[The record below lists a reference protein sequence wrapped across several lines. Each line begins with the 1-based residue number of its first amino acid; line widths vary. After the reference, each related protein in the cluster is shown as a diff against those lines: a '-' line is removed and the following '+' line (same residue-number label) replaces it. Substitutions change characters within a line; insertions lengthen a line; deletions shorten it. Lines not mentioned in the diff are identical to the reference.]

1 MLKSI
6 KEKDVLKTMIAVY
19 LSPIYIL
26 SIIYIIRHFYRMTTA
41 FSQVLRKK
49 WFIATI
55 SIIFLFFASTPVLAS
70 FLPDL
75 YIRKLIRP
83 LSTYW
88 LGCLLYLALFLLIF
102 DVILYILKKAKIIR
116 LKFFATRKF
125 YIAKGVC
132 VLSLAAAVSVYGF
145 IHATDIKTTTYNVDI
160 KKSCKLDTLK
170 IALVSD
176 LHLGYSIGIAHTQ
189 KMVDAVNAMD
199 PDIVVFAGDFF
210 DNSYDSIEEPD
221 EVIEVLKGIK
231 SRYGTYA
238 CWGNHDV
245 SETILV
251 GFTFRTEENK
261 TQDERM
267 YEFLK
272 KANIN
277 ILRDE
282 TVLIDDSFYLC
293 GRLDSQKP
301 GSENGSRLTPVEL
314 MKQVKDHTKPVIVMD
329 HQPRQLQELADVGV
343 DIDLSGHTHDG
354 QIFPGNILT
363 DIMWENSC
371 GMIQK
376 DNMYSIVTSGVGVY
390 GPFMRVGTDAEVVE
404 VNVKFA

>member
-1 MLKSI
+1 
-6 KEKDVLKTMIAVY
+6 MIAVY
-19 LSPIYIL
+19 LSPLYL
-26 SIIYIIRHFYRMTTA
+26 LAIIYIIRHFYRMTTA
-41 FSQVLRKK
+41 FAQVLRKK
-49 WFIATI
+49 WFIAVI
-55 SIIFLFFASTPVLAS
+55 SIIFLFLAATPVLAS
-70 FLPDL
+70 FLPDI
-75 YIRKLIRP
+75 YIRKWIRP
-83 LSTYW
+83 ISTYW
-88 LGCLLYLALFLLIF
+88 LGCLLYMALFLLVA
-102 DVILYILKKAKIIR
+102 DVVLYILKKTKIIR

-132 VLSLAAAVSVYGF
+132 VLGLAAAVSVYGF
-145 IHATDIKTTTYNVDI
+145 IHAMIIKTTSYDI
-160 KKSCKLDTLK
+160 ALEKSCKLPSLK

-176 LHLGYSIGIAHTQ
+176 LHLGYSIGAAHTQ

-199 PDIVVFAGDFF
+199 PDIVIFAGDFF

-221 EVIEVLKGIK
+221 EVIKILKSMK
-231 SRYGTYA
+231 SKYGTYA

-245 SETILV
+245 SETILG
-251 GFTFRTEENK
+251 GFTFKTAQNK
-261 TQDERM
+261 TQDQRM
-267 YEFLK
+267 YEFLEK
-272 KANIN
+272 SDIK

-314 MKQVKDHTKPVIVMD
+314 MAQVDDPTKPIIVMD

-363 DIMWENSC
+363 DLMWENSC
-371 GMIQK
+371 GMIKK
-376 DNMYSIVTSGVGVY
+376 DSMYSVVTSGVGVY

-404 VNVKFA
+404 VNVLFNA

>member
-1 MLKSI
+1 
-6 KEKDVLKTMIAVY
+6 MIAVY

-26 SIIYIIRHFYRMTTA
+26 AIIYLIRHFYRMTTA
-41 FSQVLRKK
+41 FAQVLRKK
-49 WFIATI
+49 WFIALL
-55 SIIFLFFASTPVLAS
+55 SVIFFFLALTPVLAS
-70 FLPDL
+70 FLPDI

-83 LSTYW
+83 LSAYW
-88 LGCLLYLALFLLIF
+88 LGCLLYLVLIAIVTDLILF
-102 DVILYILKKAKIIR
+102 VLKKTKLIS
-116 LKFFATRKF
+116 LKFFATRRF
-125 YIAKGVC
+125 YVAKGLG
-132 VLSLAAAVSVYGF
+132 VLLLTAVISIYGF
-145 IHATDIKTTTYNVDI
+145 IHATTIKTTSYNVELA
-160 KKSCKLDTLK
+160 KSCKLDSLK

-176 LHLGYSIGIAHTQ
+176 LHLGYSIGKAHTQ
-189 KMVDAVNAMD
+189 KMVDAVNAMY
-199 PDIVVFAGDFF
+199 PDLVVFAGDFF

-221 EVIEVLKGIK
+221 EVIKILKGMK
-231 SRYGTYA
+231 SKYGTYA

-251 GFTFRTEENK
+251 GFTFKTEDNK

-267 YEFLK
+267 YEFLE

-301 GSENGSRLTPVEL
+301 GSKNGSRLTPVEL
-314 MKQVKDHTKPVIVMD
+314 MKQIEDHTKPVIVMD
-329 HQPRQLQELADVGV
+329 HQPRQLEELADVGV

-363 DIMWENSC
+363 DIVWENSC
-371 GMIQK
+371 GMIKKK
-376 DNMYSIVTSGVGVY
+376 DSMYSIVTSGVGVY

-404 VNVKFA
+404 VNVKFAS

>member
-1 MLKSI
+1 
-6 KEKDVLKTMIAVY
+6 MIAVY
-19 LSPIYIL
+19 LSPLYL
-26 SIIYIIRHFYRMTTA
+26 LAIIYIIRHFYRMTTA
-41 FSQVLRKK
+41 FAQVLRKK
-49 WFIATI
+49 WFIAVI
-55 SIIFLFFASTPVLAS
+55 SIIFLFLAATPVLAS
-70 FLPDL
+70 FLPDI
-75 YIRKLIRP
+75 YIRKWIRP
-83 LSTYW
+83 ISTYW
-88 LGCLLYLALFLLIF
+88 IGCLLYMALFLLVA
-102 DVILYILKKAKIIR
+102 DVVLYILKKTKTIR

-132 VLSLAAAVSVYGF
+132 VLALAAAVSVYGF
-145 IHATDIKTTTYNVDI
+145 IHATVIKTTSYEI
-160 KKSCKLDTLK
+160 AIEKSCKLPSLK

-176 LHLGYSIGIAHTQ
+176 LHLGYSIGAVHTQ
-189 KMVDAVNAMD
+189 KMVDAVNDMD
-199 PDIVVFAGDFF
+199 PDIVIFAGDFF

-221 EVIEVLKGIK
+221 EVIKILKSMK
-231 SRYGTYA
+231 SKYGTYA

-251 GFTFRTEENK
+251 GFTFKTAQNK
-261 TQDERM
+261 TQDQRM
-267 YEFLK
+267 YEFLEK
-272 KANIN
+272 SDIK

-314 MKQVKDHTKPVIVMD
+314 MAQVDDPTKPIIVMD

-363 DIMWENSC
+363 GIMWENSC
-371 GMIQK
+371 GMIKK
-376 DNMYSIVTSGVGVY
+376 DSMYSVVTSGVGVY

-404 VNVKFA
+404 VNVLFNA

>member
-1 MLKSI
+1 
-6 KEKDVLKTMIAVY
+6 MIAVY
-19 LSPIYIL
+19 LSPLYL
-26 SIIYIIRHFYRMTTA
+26 LAIIYIIRHFYRMTTA
-41 FSQVLRKK
+41 FAQVLRKK
-49 WFIATI
+49 WFIAVI
-55 SIIFLFFASTPVLAS
+55 SIIFLFLAATPVLAS
-70 FLPDL
+70 FLPDI
-75 YIRKLIRP
+75 YIRKWIRP
-83 LSTYW
+83 ISTYW
-88 LGCLLYLALFLLIF
+88 LGCLLYMALFLLVA
-102 DVILYILKKAKIIR
+102 DVVLYILKKTKIIR

-132 VLSLAAAVSVYGF
+132 VLGLAAAVSVYGF
-145 IHATDIKTTTYNVDI
+145 IHAMIIKTTSYDI
-160 KKSCKLDTLK
+160 ALEKSCKLPSLK

-176 LHLGYSIGIAHTQ
+176 LHLGYSIGAVHTQ

-199 PDIVVFAGDFF
+199 PDIVIFAGDFF

-221 EVIEVLKGIK
+221 EVIKILKSMK
-231 SRYGTYA
+231 SKYGTYA

-251 GFTFRTEENK
+251 GFTFKTEQNK
-261 TQDERM
+261 TQDQRM
-267 YEFLK
+267 YEFLEK
-272 KANIN
+272 SDIK

-314 MKQVKDHTKPVIVMD
+314 MAQVDDPTKPIIVMD

-363 DIMWENSC
+363 GIMWENSC
-371 GMIQK
+371 GMIKK
-376 DNMYSIVTSGVGVY
+376 DSMYSVVTSGVGVY

-404 VNVKFA
+404 VNVLFNA

>member
-1 MLKSI
+1 
-6 KEKDVLKTMIAVY
+6 MIAVY
-19 LSPIYIL
+19 LSPLYL
-26 SIIYIIRHFYRMTTA
+26 LAIIYIIRHFYRMTTA
-41 FSQVLRKK
+41 FAQVLRKK
-49 WFIATI
+49 WFIAVI
-55 SIIFLFFASTPVLAS
+55 SIIFLFLAATPVLAS
-70 FLPDL
+70 FLPDI
-75 YIRKLIRP
+75 YIRKWIRP
-83 LSTYW
+83 ISTYW
-88 LGCLLYLALFLLIF
+88 LGCLLYMALFLLVA
-102 DVILYILKKAKIIR
+102 DVVLYILKKTKIIR

-132 VLSLAAAVSVYGF
+132 VLGLAAAVSVYGF
-145 IHATDIKTTTYNVDI
+145 IHAMIIKTTSYDI
-160 KKSCKLDTLK
+160 ALEKSCKLPSLK

-176 LHLGYSIGIAHTQ
+176 LHLGYSIGAAHTQ

-199 PDIVVFAGDFF
+199 PDIVIFAGDFF

-221 EVIEVLKGIK
+221 EVIKILKSMK
-231 SRYGTYA
+231 SKYGTYA

-251 GFTFRTEENK
+251 GFTFKTAQNK
-261 TQDERM
+261 TQDQRM
-267 YEFLK
+267 YEFLEK
-272 KANIN
+272 SDIK

-314 MKQVKDHTKPVIVMD
+314 MAQVDDPTKPIIIMD

-363 DIMWENSC
+363 GIMWENSC
-371 GMIQK
+371 GMIKK
-376 DNMYSIVTSGVGVY
+376 DSMYSVVTSGVGVY

-404 VNVKFA
+404 VNVLFNA